1 MIQLQKVSKI
11 YEMGNDKVYALDHAS
26 MEIQRGEFVSIV
38 GPSGSGKSTLMN
50 IIGCL
55 DVADEGNYILDGIS
69 VEHYSERE
77 LAKIRNRKIG
87 FIFQNF
93 NLLPRL
99 TAEENVEL
107 PLIYQGLSA
116 QERKHRVCKA
126 LEQVELSGRRRHLP
140 AQLSGGQQQ
149 RVAIARALVTMPSL
163 FLADEP
169 TGNLD
174 TRTGQEIMGLF
185 HELHA
190 AGNTIVLITHDNQ
203 VAGEAE
209 RKVHIRDGKVTE
221 VEKDRMSVYNG
232 QEKEGKDGNS
242 DRKDGV
248 ERSLRQ

>member
-140 AQLSGGQQQ
+140 AQLSGGSSREWQ
-149 RVAIARALVTMPSL
+149 LP
-163 FLADEP
+163 
-169 TGNLD
+169 
-174 TRTGQEIMGLF
+174 GLW
-185 HELHA
+185 
-190 AGNTIVLITHDNQ
+190 
-203 VAGEAE
+203 
-209 RKVHIRDGKVTE
+209 
-221 VEKDRMSVYNG
+221 
-232 QEKEGKDGNS
+232 
-242 DRKDGV
+242 
-248 ERSLRQ
+248 